1 MIGDQLRN
9 RMVLYGRPD
18 CINTAKCLQT
28 AAEKGIDVES
38 KVITNT
44 DDADFRAC
52 SPFGLGPA
60 LRDIKFTIAGVVAV
74 MSYLDDK
81 GFGPSLVPRN
91 GVLRA
96 IMYNWSEIAMNIVQ
110 TAIVSGDT
118 ASIEPILDELEKQVA
133 NPPAKGD
140 FMCGQFTLGDIH
152 WSATLNMLEI
162 KGHGGLIESRQTL
175 SSWYARIKAHP
186 STSKES
192 IIPFTVIPTAE
203 DVNNNQLRDISIN
216 V

>member
-28 AAEKGIDVES
+28 AAEKGIDVEA
-38 KVITNT
+38 KVIT
-44 DDADFRAC
+44 DPEDADFRAC

-60 LRDIKFTIAGVVAV
+60 LRDMKFTISGTVSV

-96 IMYNWSEIAMNIVQ
+96 IMYNWAELAMNVVQ

-118 ASIEPILDELEKQVA
+118 ASIGPVLDALDKQVA

-140 FMCGQFTLGDIH
+140 FLCGLFSLGDVH

-162 KGHGGLIESRQTL
+162 KGQGSLIQSRSAL
-175 SSWYARIKAHP
+175 SAWYERVKAHP
-186 STSKES
+186 STSKEK
-192 IIPFTVIPTAE
+192 IIPFTVVPTAE
-203 DVNNNQLRDISIN
+203 DVENNRLRDISIN

>member
-18 CINTAKCLQT
+18 CVNTAKCMQT
-28 AAEKGIDVES
+28 AAEKGIDVEA
-38 KVITNT
+38 KVLT
-44 DDADFRAC
+44 DMNDADFRAC
-52 SPFGLGPA
+52 SPFGLAPA
-60 LRDIKFTIAGVVAV
+60 LRDIKFTIAGTISI

-96 IMYNWSEIAMNIVQ
+96 IMYNWAELAMNIVQ
-110 TAIVSGDT
+110 TAIVSGDM
-118 ASIEPILDELEKQVA
+118 ASVEPILDALDKQVN

-140 FMCGQFTLGDIH
+140 FMCGAFTLGDIH
-152 WSATLNMLEI
+152 WSATLNMLDI
-162 KGHGGLIESRQTL
+162 KGQGDLILSRSAL
-175 SSWYARIKAHP
+175 SAWYERVKAHP
-186 STSKES
+186 STSKEQ
-192 IIPFTVIPTAE
+192 IIPFTVVPTAE
-203 DVNNNQLRDISIN
+203 DVEKGQLKDISIN